1 MKKNLPR
8 NIQAIIKRIRKR
20 NFPFEKLQKSKT
32 YYNHEVFVE
41 EIKES
46 NELIGWT
53 ITYDNKYTIEIQ
65 FKPKKIIVNN
75 WIKKTNYIQ
84 YDYIDYEKLYLKK

>member
-8 NIQAIIKRIRKR
+8 NIQAIIKRIRKG
-20 NFPFEKLQKSKT
+20 NFPFKKLQKNKT
-32 YYNHEVFVE
+32 YYNHEVLVE

-53 ITYDNKYTIEIQ
+53 ITYDNKYTI
-65 FKPKKIIVNN
+65 
-75 WIKKTNYIQ
+75 
-84 YDYIDYEKLYLKK
+84 

>member
-8 NIQAIIKRIRKR
+8 NIQAIIKRIRKG
-20 NFPFEKLQKSKT
+20 NFPFKKLQKNKT
-32 YYNHEVFVE
+32 YYNHEVLVE

-65 FKPKKIIVNN
+65 LKPKKIIVNN
-75 WIKKTNYIQ
+75 WIRKTNYIQ
-84 YDYIDYEKLYLKK
+84 YDYINYEKLYLKK